1 MEGGDEE
8 GKCEK
13 RESLIRYPWQVHPRD
28 GENLSEGSSHS
39 DGKEN

>member
-8 GKCEK
+8 GKSER
-13 RESLIRYPWQVHPRD
+13 RESSIRYPWQVHPRD
-28 GENLSEGSSHS
+28 GKNLPKGSSHS